1 MKETLPECIKL
12 QPPNCVS
19 ALVHWRP
26 LAALLVL
33 LPPTI
38 SLHLHNFD
46 QMCNRHGALVEEI
59 DFSSNPI
66 CEVADAHMHPDK
78 FITDMGQKGMLSRI
92 RFLNCCHT
100 PCGVL
105 CLCIANNS
113 FLSES
118 NEWQLQPSDIEDS
131 VVKMAYSIHPK
142 TAGQLSSSQ
151 FEVLLERL
159 HYLLQ
164 HPKTVVLTK
173 VGIDFS
179 KIDSNS
185 EEAELQ

>member
-1 MKETLPECIKL
+1 M
-12 QPPNCVS
+12 S

-38 SLHLHNFD
+38 SLHVCNFD
-46 QMCNRHGALVEEI
+46 QMCNCHGALVEEI
-59 DFSSNPI
+59 DFGSNPI
-66 CEVADAHMHPDK
+66 YEFADAHMHLDK
-78 FITDMGQKGMLSRI
+78 FITDMGHKGMLNRI
-92 RFLNCCHT
+92 QFLNCCHT
-100 PCGVL
+100 PQGVL

-113 FLSES
+113 FPSES

-131 VVKMAYSIHPK
+131 VVKAYSIHPK

-164 HPKTVVLTK
+164 HPKPVALAE
-173 VGIDFS
+173 VGLDFS
-179 KIDSNS
+179 KIDSKS

>member
-1 MKETLPECIKL
+1 M
-12 QPPNCVS
+12 S

-46 QMCNRHGALVEEI
+46 QMCNCHGVLVGEI
-59 DFSSNPI
+59 DFSSNLI
-66 CEVADAHMHPDK
+66 YEFADAHMHLDK
-78 FITDMGQKGMLSRI
+78 FITDTGHKGMLGRSQ
-92 RFLNCCHT
+92 FLNCCHT
-100 PCGVL
+100 PQGVL
-105 CLCIANNS
+105 HLCVANNS
-113 FLSES
+113 FPSES
-118 NEWQLQPSDIEDS
+118 NDWQFQPSDIEDS
-131 VVKMAYSIHPK
+131 VDKMAYSIHPK

-164 HPKTVVLTK
+164 HPETVALAE
-173 VGIDFS
+173 VGLDFS
-179 KIDSNS
+179 KIDSKS
-185 EEAELQ
+185 EEAELQQI